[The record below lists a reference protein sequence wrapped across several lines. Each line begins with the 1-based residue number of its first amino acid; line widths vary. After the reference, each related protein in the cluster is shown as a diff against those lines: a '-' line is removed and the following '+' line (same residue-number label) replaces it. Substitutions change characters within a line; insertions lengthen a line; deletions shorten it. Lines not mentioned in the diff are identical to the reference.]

1 MPHQQSSSN
10 VIMLIL
16 LRISLILVATL
27 AALLTTTHYMS
38 HDDLPLGKTWLLLV
52 TVSGCLFIGSELITL
67 FRLLTIQARRG
78 KPGLVSGD

>member
-27 AALLTTTHYMS
+27 AALLTTAHYMN
-38 HDDLPLGKTWLLLV
+38 HDLPLGKTWLLLV
-52 TVSGCLFIGSELITL
+52 TTSGCLFIGSELITL
-67 FRLLTIQARRG
+67 FRLLARRS
-78 KPGLVSGD
+78 KPGLVSGG